1 MLSLSFVE
9 ERWGC
14 AWVERCKGWTG
25 GEGDIV
31 NQFEEELTFATT
43 REMVDITWSLISL
56 GSELALNGIITC
68 ITCVL
73 MILSNKH

>member
-9 ERWGC
+9 ERWVSG
-14 AWVERCKGWTG
+14 WVERCKGWTG
-25 GEGDIV
+25 GEGGIV
-31 NQFEEELTFATT
+31 NQFGKELTFATT

-56 GSELALNGIITC
+56 GSELASNGIITC